1 MLTFHE
7 LVVGSAEHR
16 QAVRLRE
23 VVLRQ
28 PLQLAWTELEL
39 SEEALC
45 FHFAACEERRV
56 IATLLLKP
64 IDDRTIKMR
73 QVAVEAA
80 AQRRGVGSRLI
91 AHVEAFAQARGYT
104 RMIAHARES
113 AAGFYQRLGYSSVGE
128 VFIEVTIPHRAVV
141 KELRGAL
148 PAKSSF
154 AP

>member
-7 LVVGSAEHR
+7 LVVGSSKHR
-16 QAVRLRE
+16 QAMILRE
-23 VVLRQ
+23 IVLRR
-28 PLQLAWTELEL
+28 PLQLAWSDLEV
-39 SEEALC
+39 SEEPLC
-45 FHFAACEERRV
+45 FHFAACEEGRV

-91 AHVEAFAQARGYT
+91 AYAEAFAHARGYT

-113 AAGFYQRLGYSSVGE
+113 ATGFYERLGYSLIGE
-128 VFIEVTIPHRAVV
+128 PYIEVTIPHRAAV
-141 KELRGAL
+141 KELGGDSR
-148 PAKSSF
+148 AKPSC